1 MRTQSFQVIK
11 DEEVTERVVA
21 GATRERILKI
31 MEYLGDPFPY
41 NTKILSL
48 LIMLLR
54 MLTLE

>member
-11 DEEVTERVVA
+11 DEEVTEGVA